1 MEHELTE
8 QRLQWSYMTMNS
20 LYQNSLK
27 LSKQTTATLNNN
39 SNESSKEE
47 RKFDL

>member
-39 SNESSKEE
+39 NESSKEE
-47 RKFDL
+47 RKFYL